1 MEKFKVNYSVTGII
15 LIVAVCLMFVLISGF
30 AIASEK
36 TGKTPNSTLEVCS
49 TAKITTIEYFMK
61 ESAFSGG
68 PKLHVKVGI
77 TNISDK
83 PLRYRVSIFLPDGA
97 SSGGFYPRKGSPP
110 VVKPGEENVETL
122 PVYYDK
128 IPDAITIKVDEL

>member
-1 MEKFKVNYSVTGII
+1 MDKFKINNLFSRII
-15 LIVAVCLMFVLISGF
+15 LLMTVCVGFVLISGC
-30 AIASEK
+30 ATKPAKKSNGPIE
-36 TGKTPNSTLEVCS
+36 TLQVCP
-49 TAKITTIEYFMK
+49 TAKITTLEYSK
-61 ESAFSGG
+61 EKSKFSGG

-97 SSGGFYPRKGSPP
+97 SSGGFYPRKGKPP
-110 VVKPGEENVETL
+110 VVKPGEEKVRTF
-122 PVYYDK
+122 PMYYDE

>member
-1 MEKFKVNYSVTGII
+1 MDKFKINSLFSRI
-15 LIVAVCLMFVLISGF
+15 LLLMTLCVSFAFISGC
-30 AIASEK
+30 ATQPAKKSNGPIE
-36 TGKTPNSTLEVCS
+36 TLQVCP
-49 TAKITTIEYFMK
+49 TAKITTLEYSK
-61 ESAFSGG
+61 EKSKFSGG

-97 SSGGFYPRKGSPP
+97 SSGGFYPRKGKPP
-110 VVKPGEENVETL
+110 VVKPGEEKVRTF
-122 PVYYDK
+122 PMYYDE